1 MARTFKDINGNTYSL
16 DNLQE
21 NYRVEVGVDTDI
33 VTGEPTGY
41 TVILDGEE
49 TYQISEAVYEALK
62 QRTFGR

>member
-41 TVILDGEE
+41 TVILDGE
-49 TYQISEAVYEALK
+49 
-62 QRTFGR
+62 

>member
-62 QRTFGR
+62 QIL

>member
-33 VTGEPTGY
+33 VTGESTGY

-62 QRTFGR
+62 QIL